1 MSKQERDEENPE
13 LPEDTITYVYLPD
26 EGVYGTVIRSGAWTS
41 LIQYYEG
48 GFEYTI
54 EVPNDE
60 FNIVD
65 EIGVG
70 YIDETEENL

>member
-1 MSKQERDEENPE
+1 MSKQEDKDLNEK
-13 LPEDTITYVYLPD
+13 TVTYVYLPD
-26 EGVYGTVIRSGAWTS
+26 EGIYGTILREGAYYS
-41 LIQYYEG
+41 AIKYYEG
-48 GFEYTI
+48 GFEYTL

-60 FNIVD
+60 FIIVD